1 MKPFSL
7 LILLFVLLFTTIFAG
22 MINLPSWFYTLS
34 VVATIN
40 AVILSSYHN
49 KKISQEESDETSH
62 VDSTKEVDM
71 AKRVQE
77 GLLSLPSPSIEG
89 INIAKRCIPAKKL
102 GGDFYTF
109 IGKSIENLTQK
120 SKSPGIFEYVSGS
133 EFNLGI
139 AVGDVA
145 GHGVSS
151 ALVMALSAGLIDK
164 IAQNHDSPKTVL
176 EQANNAIYKF
186 ISNSQISHLT
196 AIYAAIQTT
205 SKTMTIAK
213 AGHHA
218 PIILK
223 ADDSTVSLES
233 EGTFLGMFENES
245 YEEISVQ
252 LESGDRI
259 FFFTD
264 GIVEAQN
271 RKGADYSVTELTN
284 IAIAHKHKNIDELM
298 EIIFSDVSEFISGTA
313 KDDQTLVIVEIV

>member
-1 MKPFSL
+1 
-7 LILLFVLLFTTIFAG
+7 
-22 MINLPSWFYTLS
+22 
-34 VVATIN
+34 
-40 AVILSSYHN
+40 
-49 KKISQEESDETSH
+49 
-62 VDSTKEVDM
+62 M

-77 GLLSLPSPSIEG
+77 GLLSVESPVVDG
-89 INIAKRCIPAKKL
+89 IRIAKRCIPAKKL

-120 SKSPGIFEYVSGS
+120 EKSPGIIEYISGS
-133 EFNLGI
+133 DYNLGV

-164 IAQNHDSPKTVL
+164 IAQNHESPKTVL
-176 EQANNAIYKF
+176 EQANNAINKF

-196 AIYAAIQTT
+196 AIYAAIQ
-205 SKTMTIAK
+205 SKNKTMTIAK

-223 ADDSTVSLES
+223 ADDSTVTIES
-233 EGTFLGMFENES
+233 EGTFLGMFEDET
-245 YEEISVQ
+245 YEEKTVQ
-252 LESGDRI
+252 LDSGDRI

-271 RKGADYSVTELTN
+271 SKGEDYSIEELTKL
-284 IAIAHKHKNIDELM
+284 AISNKEKNIDDLLEL
-298 EIIFSDVSEFISGTA
+298 IFTDVSEFISGVA
-313 KDDQTLVIVEIV
+313 KDDQTLVIVEIS